1 MKELGNRWRLFMNI
15 VLDPWVLVL
24 LIATSG
30 FLILS
35 LYATNKATLGLLS
48 VLITL
53 SSAVLGGRVMKYWS
67 DLTEQNIITTRG
79 TTAVR
84 GLKLLLRNIGSLES
98 RLSIFLHQL
107 DEESEATRI
116 AKRNYEEAISAC
128 NVLEEE
134 VVSSIENW
142 TDIIPEADIKT
153 QIGLISEL
161 KRKMKERAAELR
173 KLKSE
178 HEDTRGKTEEDK
190 EFLQEQIRE
199 KTAQIVSLEDELN
212 SKKLQFSI
220 SDTPLASGY
229 DYLTVPIVHL
239 ETQELLAKF
248 LKDEQ
253 SEDPTKI
260 EFPKEP

>member
-1 MKELGNRWRLFMNI
+1 MKELGNRWRLFLNI

-24 LIATSG
+24 LFATSG
-30 FLILS
+30 FLIAS
-35 LYATNKATLGLLS
+35 LYATSKVTLGLLS

-67 DLTEQNIITTRG
+67 DLTEQNIITARG

-84 GLKLLLRNIGSLES
+84 SLKLLLRNIGSLES
-98 RLSIFLHQL
+98 RLSIFLHHL

-128 NVLEEE
+128 IVLEEE

-190 EFLQEQIRE
+190 ELLQEQIRE

-220 SDTPLASGY
+220 SDTPLGSGY
-229 DYLTVPIVHL
+229 VYPPVVGEGLRFVVPVG
-239 ETQELLAKF
+239 
-248 LKDEQ
+248 
-253 SEDPTKI
+253 
-260 EFPKEP
+260 